1 MQYIKLELTRDRLY
15 DQKPYRKKHNASS
28 LGLLPGPITMET
40 DNSVTRKYG
49 DALLL
54 STAGSRY
61 FPLSVYGVSNILKNA
76 QTLTVYFSL
85 YPTDVF

>member
-1 MQYIKLELTRDRLY
+1 
-15 DQKPYRKKHNASS
+15 
-28 LGLLPGPITMET
+28 MET

-61 FPLSVYGVSNILKNA
+61 FPLPVYGVSNILKNA